1 LVDHESS
8 LVSIAIQDF
17 WPHAAASQASASRG
31 RVFFS
36 DDDYA
41 ANCAAIDEAMAQIP
55 PGATVVIPEDGLG
68 TGLAQLPQRAP
79 KTYGYLRRA
88 LDALS

>member
-1 LVDHESS
+1 
-8 LVSIAIQDF
+8 
-17 WPHAAASQASASRG
+17 
-31 RVFFS
+31 
-36 DDDYA
+36 
-41 ANCAAIDEAMAQIP
+41 MAQIP